1 MAELWCSTP
10 REISSRRWYSLLLS
24 LQYPSVSQWN
34 PISPYPTLLICYW
47 LCVWVHLYEHL
58 VFVLCFTLQWWGNVN
73 SALPRGCELSPMIIA
88 GKCTIRERHS
98 LTGEKMIFHT
108 DCLHFFFFFKQH
120 VCNESKMKKSHFV
133 LLSDEPLVCVRVWW
147 NSAERPSPSSRPI
160 FLSTDTEGLQN
171 KGYGVEGYEMTM
183 LTVAHPGRGMLCCRP
198 GMCWL
203 TTEGHNASLPFCCT
217 FFANRLG
224 R

>member
-1 MAELWCSTP
+1 MCL
-10 REISSRRWYSLLLS
+10 ISFVWTSLHS
-24 LQYPSVSQWN
+24 SD
-34 PISPYPTLLICYW
+34 
-47 LCVWVHLYEHL
+47 EEM
-58 VFVLCFTLQWWGNVN
+58 FN
-73 SALPRGCELSPMIIA
+73 SALPRGCELSSMTIA

-108 DCLHFFFFFKQH
+108 DCLHFKKKKKTDTFLMNQRR
-120 VCNESKMKKSHFV
+120 KSHFV
-133 LLSDEPLVCVRVWW
+133 LLSDKPLVCVCIWW
-147 NSAERPSPSSRPI
+147 NSAERPSSSSQPI